1 MDGGCLRRDEAIA
14 VAMLQADALE
24 IAESSDEFVHV
35 TDLLRSES
43 TWRANAFRHNYFSGL
58 TYRCCFYPAPV
69 DRAHDERHNS
79 SAFYAGDWSIC
90 ITSTARQDPS

>member
-1 MDGGCLRRDEAIA
+1 MDGVCLRRDEAIT

-35 TDLLRSES
+35 TGLLRSES

-69 DRAHDERHNS
+69 DRAHDESHDS
-79 SAFYAGDWSIC
+79 
-90 ITSTARQDPS
+90 

>member
-43 TWRANAFRHNYFSGL
+43 TWRANAFRHNYFNL
-58 TYRCCFYPAPV
+58 AYRCCFYPEPV
-69 DRAHDERHNS
+69 DRAHDERHDS
-79 SAFYAGDWSIC
+79 
-90 ITSTARQDPS
+90 

>member
-24 IAESSDEFVHV
+24 IAESSDEFKHV
-35 TDLLRSES
+35 TSLLRSES

-58 TYRCCFYPAPV
+58 AYRCCFYPAPV
-69 DRAHDERHNS
+69 DRAHGEYHDS
-79 SAFYAGDWSIC
+79 
-90 ITSTARQDPS
+90 